1 MNQESLRSFIARTI
15 RELEGTAETREA
27 ENLAWLI
34 LSHVTRLPVMQLRVN
49 AGVKLPKTQMQKAEK
64 MVCALKKNVPFQY
77 ITGEAPFYGYTLRVT
92 RSVLIPR
99 PETEELA
106 QKVIFAARDL
116 LAIRCTNS
124 TGNSPKGSEPLQIL
138 DIGTGSGCIAV
149 TLSLELPGAE
159 VHAVDIS
166 RRALSVA
173 AKNSRNLGA
182 TVQFYHA
189 DILKLARKVI
199 PAVDT
204 PFLSADALREM
215 APGRFDIIVSNP
227 PYVTLAQKG
236 EMLPNVVANEPHRAL
251 FVPDTD
257 PLRFYRAIGRLGA
270 RWLKPG
276 GALFFEINEAFAPET
291 AALLS
296 DLGYTEVSAFND
308 LNGKER
314 MISAIWPTQQAIP
327 F

>member
-1 MNQESLRSFIARTI
+1 MR
-15 RELEGTAETREA
+15 
-27 ENLAWLI
+27 
-34 LSHVTRLPVMQLRVN
+34 
-49 AGVKLPKTQMQKAEK
+49 
-64 MVCALKKNVPFQY
+64 Y
-77 ITGEAPFYGYTLRVT
+77 
-92 RSVLIPR
+92 
-99 PETEELA
+99 
-106 QKVIFAARDL
+106 
-116 LAIRCTNS
+116 
-124 TGNSPKGSEPLQIL
+124 
-138 DIGTGSGCIAV
+138 
-149 TLSLELPGAE
+149 
-159 VHAVDIS
+159 IS